1 VLGLMGAP
9 FGRVARV
16 IATSLPS
23 APAVGAPDGATG
35 PMRIDLSIARV
46 LLVLSLALVAIYGSD
61 VARHVPRYG
70 PIDEIF
76 HVAYVQRIADS
87 GHPPVVG
94 QGLIIGLGQ
103 KPPTVRDVVI
113 AGLDHPFDPKLHRH
127 VTPVFPDGTTFPQNE
142 AIQPPL
148 YYYAMTPIA
157 VLVPW
162 SHRVLVMRLAGTFF
176 VMLALILL
184 YRAVRVV
191 SPHRPLA
198 AGLSAAILGTMT
210 GLTSLLSQVQNDAL
224 LLPLSAAMFWLLA
237 RDVRSR
243 RAGLWLPLVAGASV
257 ITQLLAAPAAIVAV
271 LAALWFDER
280 VRELSWRSRA
290 GLSRIVSRL
299 ALLALPVAPW
309 VAFNLY
315 EYRWFWPIA
324 NAAAGAPSARNF
336 GLIRHSLELLHTA
349 AFGVFGSLW
358 LQIWPL
364 RAGVVTTDLR
374 APAVIAA
381 AGFLALIVSFAN
393 GEILRE
399 RRRLAFWA
407 GVALVSFLGA
417 FIVLLANATSV
428 GGQPDFVARYFCA
441 FAAAYAALVGTAVA
455 SIGNGRPWLVRGS
468 ACALALVLAWQMLD
482 TAYPSIV
489 G

>member
-1 VLGLMGAP
+1 
-9 FGRVARV
+9 V

-23 APAVGAPDGATG
+23 APVAEVPDEAMGAL
-35 PMRIDLSIARV
+35 RIDLRIARV
-46 LLVLSLALVAIYGSD
+46 LLLLSLAVVAIYGSD
-61 VARHVPRYG
+61 VARHVPQYG

-76 HVAYVQRIADS
+76 HVAYVQKIADT

-94 QGLIIGLGQ
+94 QGLILGLGF
-103 KPPTVRDVVI
+103 KAPTPYDVVI
-113 AGLDHPFDPKLHRH
+113 AGLDHPYDPKLRKH

-148 YYYAMTPIA
+148 YYYAVAPIA
-157 VLVPW
+157 VFVPW
-162 SHRVLVMRLAGTFF
+162 NHRVVAMRLAGTLF

-237 RDVRSR
+237 RDMRAR
-243 RAGLWLPLVAGASV
+243 RAGPWLPLVAGATI
-257 ITQLLAAPAAIVAV
+257 ITQLLAAPAAVVAV
-271 LAALWFDER
+271 LVALAFDDR
-280 VRELSWRSRA
+280 LRELGLRARA
-290 GLSRIVSRL
+290 GLRL
-299 ALLALPVAPW
+299 ILGRLVLFALPVSPW
-309 VAFNLY
+309 VVFNLH

-324 NAAAGAPSARNF
+324 GSGAAGPSDRNF
-336 GLIRHSLELLHTA
+336 TLLRHTIELLHTA

-358 LQIWPL
+358 LQVWPL
-364 RAGVVTTDLR
+364 RNGVVTTDLR
-374 APAVIAA
+374 SAA
-381 AGFLALIVSFAN
+381 ALAGAGFAALVVGLST
-393 GEILRE
+393 GELLRE
-399 RRRLAFWA
+399 RRRIAFW
-407 GVALVSFLGA
+407 VACAVVSFVGA
-417 FIVLLANATSV
+417 FLVLVANATSV

-455 SIGNGRPWLVRGS
+455 SMGVSRPWIVRGG
-468 ACALALVLAWQMLD
+468 ACGLALVLAWLMLD